1 MYYSGVKYH
10 IPVEIWITELYPNG
24 APRCYVRPT
33 PDMMIKP
40 GHTHVDADGLV
51 YMHYLSAWR
60 AHTHNLHDLVTFM
73 GQLFGKD
80 TPVYRRPANVPPPQP
95 QPQPQPPMAQ
105 PMMQQ
110 PIATARPPPSYTQA
124 VVQPPPP
131 AARPAPRGPPETKK
145 QTLIK
150 HLTKKLQ
157 VDLENFYPK
166 TRDKLDEHLEIQM
179 KMDQGRETLKAGM
192 ASLERQKVQLAAS
205 LKAIEQRE
213 REVDEWMQA
222 NQSTTEA
229 VPVDEVIQ
237 AANTYSDQ
245 MYRLSAES
253 SAIEDTLYHLEKA
266 LQKETIELDVFLKVS
281 QLPCCLSTSCTS

>member
-1 MYYSGVKYH
+1 MYGQQQQQPPPPQQHVDHILNSLSCYADKARIRADVFALQSRVPNCLQPKQGELVHNTGDVSTLLYLKGTVPMYYSGVKYH

-24 APRCYVRPT
+24 APRCY
-33 PDMMIKP
+33 
-40 GHTHVDADGLV
+40 
-51 YMHYLSAWR
+51 
-60 AHTHNLHDLVTFM
+60 
-73 GQLFGKD
+73 
-80 TPVYRRPANVPPPQP
+80 
-95 QPQPQPPMAQ
+95 
-105 PMMQQ
+105 
-110 PIATARPPPSYTQA
+110 
-124 VVQPPPP
+124 
-131 AARPAPRGPPETKK
+131 
-145 QTLIK
+145 TLIK

-157 VDLENFYPK
+157 VDLEKFYPK

-192 ASLERQKVQLAAS
+192 ASLERQKVHLAAS

-281 QLPCCLSTSCTS
+281 QLPLCLIANHTP